1 MSPVEDLQARLTQVM
16 SEGGFTQ
23 TDVAKTIGLSQSV
36 ISKFLRGA
44 SKHPPPDTLNR
55 IRAFLGDDLHDEVL
69 SHEEVRKAV
78 RLYRYMKN
86 IQELGSQVIVK
97 DPGGNEQT
105 IVFLW

>member
-1 MSPVEDLQARLTQVM
+1 M

-23 TDVAKTIGLSQSV
+23 TDVAKSIGLSQSV
-36 ISKFLRGA
+36 VSRFLRGGMTN
-44 SKHPPPDTLNR
+44 PPQDTLNR

-86 IQELGSQVIVK
+86 IQESGSQVIVK
-97 DPGGNEQT
+97 DPDGNEKT